1 MQVEMSEEGSLEV
14 QTNRAYNTRSSN
26 RMKSLRFQYKLD
38 DDELEKDLSSV
49 YDLTDLE
56 DSEDEWKPP
65 KGDDED
71 YSDDEFDS
79 VCTNEDRLRIA
90 HYLNNEL
97 ESMPKSKKKKTKAAE
112 VKSQNRKRNS
122 KLNYGEKRNRNAKAA
137 KEMRERKKLYIEAL
151 KQNVIEYENSIAELE
166 KQISYYKLQLKGC

>member
-1 MQVEMSEEGSLEV
+1 MQVQMSEESGLEA

-26 RMKSLRFQYKLD
+26 RKKCLRFQYKFD

-65 KGDDED
+65 KGDDEG

-79 VCTNEDRLRIA
+79 VCRNEDRLRIA

-97 ESMPKSKKKKTKAAE
+97 ESMPKSKKKKTKATE
-112 VKSQNRKRNS
+112 EKSQNRKRNNN
-122 KLNYGEKRNRNAKAA
+122 LNPGERRNSNAKAA
-137 KEMRERKKLYIEAL
+137 KEMRERKKLKTQAL
-151 KQNVIEYENSIAELE
+151 KQNVIKYENSIAELE